1 MGASTDGVVS
11 PSQYMRRITSCR
23 LSAGGGGAI
32 VTQMWVMTPAPFT
45 SKMSRRA
52 PLAIF
57 EMLSP
62 LPPVL
67 S

>member
-1 MGASTDGVVS
+1 MGASTEGVVS
-11 PSQYMRRITSCR
+11 PSQYMRRMTSCR
-23 LSAGGGGAI
+23 LRAGGGGAI

-45 SKMSRRA
+45 LKMSRRV
-52 PLAIF
+52 PLAIC
-57 EMLSP
+57 ETLSP